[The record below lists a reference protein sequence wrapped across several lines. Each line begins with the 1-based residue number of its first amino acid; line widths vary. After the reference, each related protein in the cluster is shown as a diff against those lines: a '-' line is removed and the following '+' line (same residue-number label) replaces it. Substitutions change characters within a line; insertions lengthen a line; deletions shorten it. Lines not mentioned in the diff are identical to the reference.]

1 MTLNLP
7 PLPPQTTR
15 FHTHPAP
22 SWGHSRAP
30 TEPGLCGAGTRTH
43 GFPQAGRPPL
53 QTSSSPSQPGKPRRA
68 GRGLGRAAP
77 PPCSRGTHARTRRPS
92 RDPRPFP
99 LSPGS
104 SRPAPAA
111 TPSLVYLPVR
121 ELLRLLSLRPLHQ
134 RGQPRQAR
142 LLSGPTFPLPLSATG
157 GAEGQSAKRL
167 LLGPR
172 APPGD
177 GSRKGLAGVGG
188 TPVSR
193 PQSHLPNV
201 PEIARRLAEAE
212 NTGRSAE
219 DAPLTSGVGEC
230 EHTVDVGTFWSPFW
244 GFWG

>member
-1 MTLNLP
+1 MSLKMTLNLP

-53 QTSSSPSQPGKPRRA
+53 QASSSPSQPGKPRRA
-68 GRGLGRAAP
+68 GSGLGRAAP

-142 LLSGPTFPLPLSATG
+142 RCPVRLSRSRSLRRVAPRVKARSASFLARARPLATARG
-157 GAEGQSAKRL
+157 RVWLEW
-167 LLGPR
+167 
-172 APPGD
+172 
-177 GSRKGLAGVGG
+177 VG
-188 TPVSR
+188 
-193 PQSHLPNV
+193 PQSQDP
-201 PEIARRLAEAE
+201 
-212 NTGRSAE
+212 S
-219 DAPLTSGVGEC
+219 LTC
-230 EHTVDVGTFWSPFW
+230 LTCLR
-244 GFWG
+244 